1 MGVGSFLVAVPLPPQ
16 LDNCSY
22 ATDDWD
28 VKLTLIQ
35 ELVLW
40 FVIIEDGESA
50 FAPTLAS

>member
-1 MGVGSFLVAVPLPPQ
+1 MPPLAVPLVKRKIRKK
-16 LDNCSY
+16 
-22 ATDDWD
+22 TFFFHDWD

-40 FVIIEDGESA
+40 FVIVEDGESA